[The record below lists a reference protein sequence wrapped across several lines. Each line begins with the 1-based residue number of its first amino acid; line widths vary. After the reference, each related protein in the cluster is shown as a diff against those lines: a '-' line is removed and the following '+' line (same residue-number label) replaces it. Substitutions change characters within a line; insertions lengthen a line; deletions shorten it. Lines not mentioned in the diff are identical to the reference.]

1 MCGARRN
8 SKRNWSI
15 CTRIRCR
22 ESWCNIRR
30 TGLGAVGRTTRGRER
45 VEFGLIQTEESTW
58 KQQVRGRVKTRTLNT
73 EGCGTPPKS
82 KPTAKASP
90 PATPQSQN
98 QLLRVATRRAS
109 EDRLSAVNVRI
120 LNNYAFET
128 IAIELLLLE
137 SQLSHPAGKSA
148 PKSAVA

>member
-1 MCGARRN
+1 M
-8 SKRNWSI
+8 
-15 CTRIRCR
+15 RIRCG

-73 EGCGTPPKS
+73 EGCGTPQKS

-90 PATPQSQN
+90 PAPPEYNKVKIVS
-98 QLLRVATRRAS
+98 ACKGSPTR
-109 EDRLSAVNVRI
+109 
-120 LNNYAFET
+120 
-128 IAIELLLLE
+128 
-137 SQLSHPAGKSA
+137 PAL
-148 PKSAVA
+148 